1 MDFDA
6 TLVPADVVAVLGLA
20 QGGRYVGQNL
30 SGTATLYIRETAS
43 APAVTD
49 RAFTVQSGGEFSLR
63 PDGEPIWFW
72 TDEASGCAVI
82 LGPAV

>member
-6 TLVPADVVAVLGLA
+6 TQTPVDVVAALGLT
-20 QGGRYVGQNL
+20 QGTRYTGQNVDAL
-30 SGTATLYIRETAS
+30 GTLYIREQV
-43 APAVTD
+43 AVPVPTD
-49 RAFTVQSGGEFSLR
+49 RAFRIQSGGEFSLR

-82 LGPAV
+82 LGDAV